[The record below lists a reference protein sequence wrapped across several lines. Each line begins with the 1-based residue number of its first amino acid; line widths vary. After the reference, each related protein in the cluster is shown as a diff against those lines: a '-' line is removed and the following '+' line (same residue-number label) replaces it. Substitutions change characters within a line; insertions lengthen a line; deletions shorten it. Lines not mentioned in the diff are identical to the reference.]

1 MKATIKEVVTNPDVW
16 VITKVSQGYN
26 GMIRID
32 AKRRFL
38 KADVPT
44 FFCNWAKR
52 KYVDNLRSKE
62 GLSKL
67 ELTKY

>member
-1 MKATIKEVVTNPDVW
+1 MKTTIKEVVTNPNIW
-16 VITKVSQGYN
+16 IITKVIQGYN
-26 GMIRID
+26 GMIRIN
-32 AKRRFL
+32 AKRRFPQS
-38 KADVPT
+38 DVAT

-67 ELTKY
+67 ELTEY

>member
-1 MKATIKEVVTNPDVW
+1 
-16 VITKVSQGYN
+16 
-26 GMIRID
+26 MIRID

-67 ELTKY
+67 ELTEY